1 MNATT
6 TNATQTLIE
15 MGAKNERREDSE
27 GKTKSGWWLD
37 GVWLAPS
44 NRPMDAIRFLKGG
57 A

>member
-1 MNATT
+1 MNATI

-44 NRPMDAIRFLKGG
+44 NRPMDAIRCLKGG

>member
-1 MNATT
+1 MNATD
-6 TNATQTLIE
+6 ATKTLTE
-15 MGAKNERREDSE
+15 MGAKNERREDSD
-27 GKTKSGWWLD
+27 GRTLAGWWLD